1 MIMRGLP
8 ASARRFLQMKEQLM
22 LEIRNLTKTYGQ
34 KKAVD
39 NLSIRW
45 GQRSA
50 LSYPARQVHPARPAV
65 GRRFLPKRVWA
76 LFRLRR

>member
-50 LSYPARQVHPARPAV
+50 LSYPARPARPAV
-65 GRRFLPKRVWA
+65 GRRFLPSRVWA
-76 LFRLRR
+76 VFRLRR